1 MRIIDDYILLSLIA
15 LPLLGAALI
24 MATPSARI
32 TAIRRTATAF
42 ALVAMLLSFYVFLR
56 FYLDGDGDRFSAA
69 WRWLSLPGPW
79 QFGDI
84 GISLALGVDG
94 IAAPMVL
101 LTGIVMF
108 TGTLVSW
115 SITAWS
121 KDFFILYFL
130 LLAGVFGVFVALDL
144 FFFFFFY
151 ELSVLP
157 MYLLIG
163 VWGSSSRF
171 PKFARTK
178 EYSAMKLT
186 LYLVAGSV
194 LIWIAFMAIFIEAGL
209 GTFHLQRLAAVEY
222 SPSFQK
228 VFFPFLAIG
237 FGILAGLWPFHT
249 WSPDGHV
256 AAPTAVSMAHAG
268 VLMKLGAFGIIHI
281 GMRLLP
287 EGAAFWM
294 PALVGLGTV
303 NVIYGAISAM
313 GQSDLKYVIGYSSVS
328 HMGYVMMGIA
338 TLHPLGLSGAV
349 LQMFS
354 HGIMTALFFAV
365 VGVVYDR
372 THTRDILALN
382 GLAKRMG
389 VTAVF
394 FTIAGLTSLGLPGLS
409 GFVAE
414 LLVFLGLFQTYPIL
428 GALGIIGA
436 AITAVYILRLLA
448 KVFFGPLEPMQQA
461 AVGAHTAS
469 VDASAAAIADVDV
482 ADRDARG
489 VSVHAV
495 PAAVSDVARADTE
508 AHAAADTHAATAAQ
522 ATEHAAQVEP
532 PKPMDAT
539 RVETFAAAVLTA
551 FVLLVGLFPFP
562 FIRVIDAGVAEALGR
577 LG

>member
-1 MRIIDDYILLSLIA
+1 MHFFDQHILLALIA
-15 LPLLGAALI
+15 LPMVGAAII
-24 MATPSARI
+24 MAIPGARDEVV
-32 TAIRRTATAF
+32 RRVATAF
-42 ALVAMLLSFYVFLR
+42 GLVVMLLSFYVFAR
-56 FYLDGDGDRFSAA
+56 YYFDGDGARFANT
-69 WRWLSLPGPW
+69 WRWLELPGPW
-79 QFGDI
+79 RFGDI
-84 GISLALGVDG
+84 GISLTLGVDG
-94 IAAPMVL
+94 VAAPMLL

-108 TGTLVSW
+108 TGVLVSW
-115 SITAWS
+115 SIRSWN

-130 LLAGVFGVFVALDL
+130 LLAGVFGVFASYDL

-171 PKFARTK
+171 PKFIRTK

-194 LIWIAFMAIFIEAGL
+194 LIWVALMAIFVEAGL
-209 GTFHLQRLAAVEY
+209 GTFDIKRLAVVEY
-222 SPSFQK
+222 SPTFQK
-228 VFFPFLAIG
+228 IFFPFLAVG

-256 AAPTAVSMAHAG
+256 AAPTAVSMVHAG
-268 VLMKLGAFGIIHI
+268 VLMKLGAFGIIRV
-281 GMRLLP
+281 GMVILP
-287 EGAAFWM
+287 EGAEFWM
-294 PALVGLGTV
+294 PALLGLGTV

-328 HMGYVMMGIA
+328 HMGYVVMGIA

-372 THTRDILALN
+372 THTRDMLVLD
-382 GLAKRMG
+382 GLAKRMP

-414 LLVFLGLFQTYPIL
+414 LLVFLGLFKTYPIL
-428 GALGIIGA
+428 GMLGIIGA

-448 KVFFGPLEPMQQA
+448 KVFFGPLSPLPDE
-461 AVGAHTAS
+461 
-469 VDASAAAIADVDV
+469 AD
-482 ADRDARG
+482 
-489 VSVHAV
+489 
-495 PAAVSDVARADTE
+495 
-508 AHAAADTHAATAAQ
+508 AHAGDEGALGVPVTGQGATAATQ
-522 ATEHAAQVEP
+522 ATAIAQEQHVER
-532 PKPMDAT
+532 MDAT
-539 RVETFAAAVLTA
+539 TQEKISAAVLTA
-551 FVLLVGLFPFP
+551 FILLVGLFPFP
-562 FIRVIDAGVAEALGR
+562 FMRVINGGVADVLARFG
-577 LG
+577 

>member
-1 MRIIDDYILLSLIA
+1 MQFLDQHILLALIA
-15 LPLLGAALI
+15 LPMVGAAVIL
-24 MATPSARI
+24 AVPGAHDK
-32 TAIRRTATAF
+32 AVRRAATAF
-42 ALVAMLLSFYVFLR
+42 GLVVMLLSLYLFARY
-56 FYLDGDGDRFSAA
+56 YLDGDGARFTNT

-79 QFGDI
+79 KFGDI
-84 GISLALGVDG
+84 GISLTLGVDG
-94 IAAPMVL
+94 VAAPMLL

-108 TGTLVSW
+108 TGVLVSW
-115 SITAWS
+115 SIKLWN

-130 LLAGVFGVFVALDL
+130 LLAGVFGVFASYDL

-171 PKFARTK
+171 PKFSRTK

-194 LIWIAFMAIFIEAGL
+194 LIWVALMAIFVEAGL
-209 GTFHLQRLAAVEY
+209 GTFDIKRLAVVEY
-222 SPSFQK
+222 SPTFQK
-228 VFFPFLAIG
+228 IFFPFLAIG

-268 VLMKLGAFGIIHI
+268 VLMKLGAFGIIRV
-281 GMRLLP
+281 GMVILP
-287 EGAAFWM
+287 EGAEFWM

-313 GQSDLKYVIGYSSVS
+313 GQTDLKYVVGYSSVS
-328 HMGYVMMGIA
+328 HMGYVVMGIA

-372 THTRDILALN
+372 THTRDMLVLD
-382 GLAKRMG
+382 GLAKRMP

-414 LLVFLGLFQTYPIL
+414 LLVFLGLFKTYPIL
-428 GALGIIGA
+428 GALGVIGA

-448 KVFFGPLEPMQQA
+448 KVFFGPERIVSNQLSVVSGTA
-461 AVGAHTAS
+461 AS
-469 VDASAAAIADVDV
+469 VGSRQSAVSGQMSGGSESAAPGHVPHPSLPPEEE
-482 ADRDARG
+482 DA
-489 VSVHAV
+489 
-495 PAAVSDVARADTE
+495 E
-508 AHAAADTHAATAAQ
+508 Y
-522 ATEHAAQVEP
+522 
-532 PKPMDAT
+532 MDAT
-539 RVETFAAAVLTA
+539 PQEKISAAILTA
-551 FVLLVGLFPFP
+551 FILLVGLYPFP
-562 FIRVIDAGVAEALGR
+562 FMRVINGGVAEALARFG
-577 LG
+577 